1 MSMNELEAKVNDL
14 RELRRMAEELAT
26 EITAAEDD
34 LKACMTASGANEL
47 NGPSFRITWKE
58 VTSSRLDGK
67 ALKEAAP
74 ELWQRFSKQTTTR
87 RFVLSA

>member
-14 RELRRMAEELAT
+14 RELRRMAEELAA

-34 LKACMTASGANEL
+34 LKAFMTASGANEL
-47 NGPSFRITWKE
+47 NNPSFRITWKE

-74 ELWQRFSKQTTTR
+74 ELWKRFAKQTTPR

>member
-1 MSMNELEAKVNDL
+1 MNELEAKVNDL
-14 RELRRMAEELAT
+14 RELRRMAEALAA

-34 LKACMTASGANEL
+34 LKAFMTASGSHEL

-74 ELWQRFSKQTTTR
+74 ELWKRFAKQTTTR
-87 RFVLSA
+87 RFILA

>member
-1 MSMNELEAKVNDL
+1 MSMNELESKVNDL

-34 LKACMTASGANEL
+34 LKAYMTASGANEL

-67 ALKEAAP
+67 ALKEADP
-74 ELWQRFSKQTTTR
+74 ELWKRFAKQTTTR
-87 RFVLSA
+87 RLVLSA

>member
-1 MSMNELEAKVNDL
+1 MNELESKVNDL
-14 RELRRMAEELAT
+14 RALRRMAEELAA

-34 LKACMTASGANEL
+34 LKAFMTASGSNEL

-67 ALKEAAP
+67 ALKSAAP
-74 ELWQRFSKQTTTR
+74 ELWQRFSKQTTAR
-87 RFVLSA
+87 RFVVA